1 MARSDVVLFREERLH
16 QIFGLLEADNR
27 VEVAALSSR
36 FGVSEDTIRRD
47 LRELENRGVALK
59 THGGAL
65 RRLAAP
71 RSFENRLEYATYFKS
86 IIGETAA
93 SLVEDGDCLLID
105 SGTTALSLA
114 SSLTIEHGKVLTNS
128 LEVAKIIS
136 EKTSLELIVLG
147 GKWDPLHQL
156 IGPSTIEQVTKYR
169 VDKLFL
175 GMAGLDSQHGITAP
189 SEDEASVKRAML
201 SIAKQVIGLAD
212 HTKLG
217 EVSFAYVAPAARI
230 NVLITDDKA
239 DLGSFAGL
247 EWKVI
252 RVKSEEN
259 NGALPAAGGSESRS

>member
-1 MARSDVVLFREERLH
+1 MARGDVGLFREERII
-16 QIFGLLEADNR
+16 QIISLLETDSR
-27 VEVAALSSR
+27 VEVGNLSNR

-71 RSFENRLEYATYFKS
+71 RSFENRLEYATHFKS
-86 IIGETAA
+86 IIGEAA
-93 SLVEDGDCLLID
+93 AGLVEDGDCLLID

-114 SSLTIEHGKVLTNS
+114 SSLTAEHAKVLTNS

-136 EKTSLELIVLG
+136 ERSNLELIVLG

-156 IGPSTIEQVTKYR
+156 VGPSTIEQLSKYR

-189 SEDEASVKRAML
+189 SEEEASVKLAML
-201 SIAKQVIGLAD
+201 NIAKQVIGLAD

-217 EVSFAYVAPAARI
+217 EVSFAYVAPATII
-230 NVLITDDKA
+230 NVLVTDDKA

-252 RVKSEEN
+252 RVKSEE
-259 NGALPAAGGSESRS
+259 EV